1 MKIINQKSISKLTVF
16 RENRKRFSIKNVHQI
31 HKKISKWKMWTK
43 QKCFTWHL
51 IFVIIQHILCV
62 KVKGKFIYLQSQIKI
77 KEKHNLCDFLC
88 VLYLFLVGKKEKK
101 FCNEKTYL
109 EGNESFFPKNFFSSL
124 TKQIKEISGKMSSL
138 IRAVS
143 WPLMSVVPNEPIEK
157 NGCIAH
163 NLPNGTVPNG
173 KIKPNSPTFQQL
185 MAARRMICRRYYPEG
200 GWGYIILGV
209 GIIVNI
215 LTHGLQ
221 VSFGIYFDTICIKFK
236 AQWED
241 TGKYFYFQITFPTVL
256 KRNQISIQNAFKWKI
271 PLLVTTKRN
280 VFIERT

>member
-1 MKIINQKSISKLTVF
+1 
-16 RENRKRFSIKNVHQI
+16 
-31 HKKISKWKMWTK
+31 MWTK

-51 IFVIIQHILCV
+51 IFVIIQHILC
-62 KVKGKFIYLQSQIKI
+62 VKGKFIYLQSQIKI

-241 TGKYFYFQITFPTVL
+241 TGKYFSL
-256 KRNQISIQNAFKWKI
+256 KLHFLRFWNGTNFNTKRIQMKN
-271 PLLVTTKRN
+271 PLTGYHKRN